1 MDVEEEASLA
11 SQELDFHAAI
21 MQEAYNEVMERP
33 EGNPS
38 QHYFRGSVKE
48 AAEDANSIYS
58 EALQIM
64 ELQSIFNL
72 GQVEEMPEEEVRLAK
87 EKYFA
92 GRSHGYTGS
101 IGEAMDSHTERVFEA
116 RKSDIIGND
125 NGFHHLRASVA
136 RYEELIQE
144 MIGASSDSED
154 AEIIGESEDTIEV
167 EEIDHL
173 LGKNHSEMKASE
185 SAQDW

>member
-1 MDVEEEASLA
+1 MDLEEEAYLA
-11 SQELDFHAAI
+11 SQKLDFHAAI
-21 MQEAYNEVMERP
+21 MQEAYKEVLDRP

-58 EALQIM
+58 EALQII
-64 ELQSIFNL
+64 ELQNIFDL
-72 GQVEEMPEEEVRLAK
+72 GSVEETPEEEVRLAK
-87 EKYFA
+87 EKYFS
-92 GRSHGYTGS
+92 GQEHGYSGD
-101 IGEAMDSHTERVFEA
+101 IGEVMDSHTERIFEA

-144 MIGASSDSED
+144 IVGVSSDSED

-167 EEIDHL
+167 EEIDHI
-173 LGKNHSEMKASE
+173 LGKNSQS
-185 SAQDW
+185 

>member
-1 MDVEEEASLA
+1 MDLEEEAYLA
-11 SQELDFHAAI
+11 SQKLDFHAAI
-21 MQEAYNEVMERP
+21 MQEAYDEVLDRP

-64 ELQSIFNL
+64 ELQNIFDL
-72 GQVEEMPEEEVRLAK
+72 GRAEDTPEEEVRLAK
-87 EKYFA
+87 EKYFS
-92 GRSHGYTGS
+92 GRDHGYTGD
-101 IGEAMDSHTERVFEA
+101 IGEAMDSHTERIFEA

-144 MIGASSDSED
+144 IVGVSSDSED
-154 AEIIGESEDTIEV
+154 AEIIEETEGLIDVREIEHILGDES
-167 EEIDHL
+167 
-173 LGKNHSEMKASE
+173 
-185 SAQDW
+185 